1 MRARACAWISDKK
14 AEKSRIRTQRLRF
27 KKTYDGGRA
36 PFLRLD
42 FCKGTAEDPG
52 DEIAPAATPRRS
64 CPTLLT
70 ARWGIGA
77 VAEVGNVICP
87 AGLIECDPSHE
98 RGTVREAVV
107 SSAMLSGARPG
118 EASPSPARPAASL
131 WGRLGF
137 ASDAANG
144 SKGA

>member
-1 MRARACAWISDKK
+1 M
-14 AEKSRIRTQRLRF
+14 RTQKLRF

-36 PFLRLD
+36 PFLRVD
-42 FCKGTAEDPG
+42 FCKGTAGDAG
-52 DEIAPAATPRRS
+52 DEVAPAATPLRRS
-64 CPTLLT
+64 CRTLLT
-70 ARWGIGA
+70 ARWDIGV

-98 RGTVREAVV
+98 RGTVRAAVL
-107 SSAMLSGARPG
+107 SSKMLSGARPG

-131 WGRLGF
+131 WERLGF